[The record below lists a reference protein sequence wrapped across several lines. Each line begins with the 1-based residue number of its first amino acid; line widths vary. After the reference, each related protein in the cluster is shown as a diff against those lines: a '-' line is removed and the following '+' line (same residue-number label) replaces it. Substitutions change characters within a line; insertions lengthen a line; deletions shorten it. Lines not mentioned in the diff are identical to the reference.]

1 MGNPLDEIVATP
13 QDVPERRGP
22 GRPRRENG
30 GGVPLVARAEARAL
44 LLAVRTSVR
53 WRMDERE
60 ACWCHQSWHTQVP
73 LEDHTPM
80 CAAAYRFCFEE
91 RG

>member
-1 MGNPLDEIVATP
+1 MSNPLDEIVATP

-44 LLAVRTSVR
+44 LLAVRGNPQD
-53 WRMDERE
+53 DERE
-60 ACWCHQSWHTQVP
+60 ACFCHQKWWSNVP
-73 LEDHTPM
+73 WDSHSAA

-91 RG
+91 RR